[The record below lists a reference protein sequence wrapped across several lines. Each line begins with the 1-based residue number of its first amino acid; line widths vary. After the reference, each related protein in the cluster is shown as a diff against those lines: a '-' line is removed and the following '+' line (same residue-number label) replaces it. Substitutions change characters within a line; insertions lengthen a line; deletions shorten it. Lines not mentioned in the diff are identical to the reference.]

1 MDTPTPPPK
10 KGLGVL
16 AWLGIGCGGLLV
28 LLAILAVVGGI
39 WMKPY
44 LTKFAADAQTNP
56 TKAAAGLMVSMGAGQ
71 FEMVAEDDVNK
82 RYTLRQKGTN
92 ALTTIYWDAR
102 QKKPITIKGDFSAIP
117 ADAQPL
123 PSSEPPPAPK

>member
-1 MDTPTPPPK
+1 METPTPPPK

-16 AWLGIGCGGLLV
+16 AWLGIGCGGVLV

-56 TKAAAGLMVSMGAGQ
+56 TKAAASLMISVSGGQ
-71 FEMVAEDDVNK
+71 FEMAAEDDINK
-82 RYTLRQKGTN
+82 RYTVRQKGTG

-117 ADAQPL
+117 ADAQL
-123 PSSEPPPAPK
+123 PPPSEPAPAPK